1 MANPIAGKNI
11 TLGITGSIAAYK
23 AADLASKLTQL
34 GANITAILTDAA
46 LEFISLLTIQSV
58 TGKRAYTEDDL
69 WGSEGHVLHI
79 NVGHTSDLIVIAP
92 ASANTIAKLANGI
105 ADNLL
110 SVTCLAAT
118 CPIIIAPAMDSG
130 MYGHPATQ
138 ENIRILKE
146 RGVIFIGPA
155 EGHLA
160 SGLTGPGRFE
170 EPENIVREIR
180 YLLSQT
186 GPLAGKKIVVT
197 AGGTRE
203 AIDPVRFLAN
213 RSSGKQGYA
222 LAQAALDYGASV
234 TLVSA
239 PTSISPPAGAD
250 LVWIENAAEMNE
262 AVVDQI
268 IDADALI
275 MAAAVADFRPESYE
289 QEKINKEAGFKKI
302 TLARTTDILGEVSRI
317 KKSKKL
323 DLKIVGFAAESRD
336 LKTNAQ
342 TKLREKNMDMIVA
355 NNILDK
361 DAGFGVD
368 TNRVLLMYSDGSTE
382 ELPLMKKS
390 EVAEKILQHLVS
402 WLVEGAG

>member
-46 LEFISLLTIQSV
+46 LEFISPLTIQSV

-250 LVWIENAAEMNE
+250 LVWIENAAEMNK

-268 IDADALI
+268 TDADALI
-275 MAAAVADFRPESYE
+275 MAAAVADFKPGSYE
-289 QEKINKEAGFKKI
+289 QEKINKGAVFNKI
-302 TLARTTDILGEVSRI
+302 ALTRTTDILGEVSRI

-323 DLKIVGFAAESRD
+323 DLKIVGFAAESQD

-342 TKLREKNMDMIVA
+342 KKLREKNMDMIVA